1 MSNFAPVEEQL
12 TYLKKGAAEIIREA
26 DLRTKL
32 EKSRATGK
40 PLRVKLGMDP
50 TAPDLHLG
58 HTVVLRKLKHFQDL
72 GHTAI
77 FLIGD
82 FTGMIGDPT
91 GRSATRPPLT
101 REQIEQNAET
111 YKAQVFKILDP
122 QKTVIDFNR
131 RWFGAF
137 TSDDFVRL
145 MAKYTVSQMLE
156 REEFHKRFQDEKPI
170 SMHEL
175 LYPLVQGYDSV
186 ALEADVELG
195 GTDQRFNLLV
205 GRELQR
211 AYGQESQV
219 ALTTP
224 ILEGLDGVQKM
235 SKSLGNAIGIHEPP
249 LEMYGKIMSISDEMM
264 WRYYELLT
272 DVQVEEI
279 EKMKRDVAS
288 GDAHPMRIKRALAE
302 LVVLDFHGRD
312 AARSADEEWVRMFQK
327 KELPKMLDQRPVA
340 LNEARAQKS
349 LNEMPVSERQTASIY
364 GNDGVKIPYSEVE
377 HHWEEPLEGPR
388 MVRGAPSVGFEGNA
402 PGIRLDRLLACAG
415 LVTSVAEGLR
425 KIKEGAVK
433 IGANEETIHVEKSPL
448 IFAESLPITLPIRIG
463 RKALNVEIVPDTD
476 PSSS

>member
-1 MSNFAPVEEQL
+1 MSTFAPVDEQL
-12 TYLKKGAAEIIREA
+12 TYLKKGSAEIIRESE
-26 DLRTKL
+26 LRAKL
-32 EKSRATGK
+32 EKSRAAGK

-122 QKTVIDFNR
+122 AKTVVDFNR
-131 RWFGAF
+131 RWFGPMS
-137 TSDDFVRL
+137 SDEFVRL
-145 MAKYTVSQMLE
+145 AARYTLSQLLE

-170 SMHEL
+170 SVHEL

-195 GTDQRFNLLV
+195 GTDQKFNLLV

-219 ALTTP
+219 VLTTP

-249 LEMYGKIMSISDEMM
+249 LEMYGKVMSISDEMM

-272 DVQVEEI
+272 DVQVAEI
-279 EKMKRDVAS
+279 SKLKQEVHPMAAKKELARRIVADFHS
-288 GDAHPMRIKRALAE
+288 GDAATEAEDDWATQFQRKDVPENIETVLIKYSDVAPAGAE
-302 LVVLDFHGRD
+302 VTNGRGPVRVDKVLVRCGIAGSGSD
-312 AARSADEEWVRMFQK
+312 AQ
-327 KELPKMLDQRPVA
+327 
-340 LNEARAQKS
+340 
-349 LNEMPVSERQTASIY
+349 
-364 GNDGVKIPYSEVE
+364 
-377 HHWEEPLEGPR
+377 
-388 MVRGAPSVGFEGNA
+388 
-402 PGIRLDRLLACAG
+402 
-415 LVTSVAEGLR
+415 R
-425 KIKEGAVK
+425 KIKQREVYLDTNLIVHPVFIAAEFPFEAVFR
-433 IGANEETIHVEKSPL
+433 V
-448 IFAESLPITLPIRIG
+448 G
-463 RKALNVEIVPDTD
+463 RTMKKVVVTP
-476 PSSS
+476 